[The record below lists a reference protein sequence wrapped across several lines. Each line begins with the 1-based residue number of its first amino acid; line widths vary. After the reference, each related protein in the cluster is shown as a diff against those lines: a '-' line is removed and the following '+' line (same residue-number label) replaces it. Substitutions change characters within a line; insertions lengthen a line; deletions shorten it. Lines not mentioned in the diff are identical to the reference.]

1 MYATGVDW
9 YYCTI
14 AYVLVDATPFKKAL
28 SIHSCK
34 TPPHIAFTRLRTT
47 PKHRSVYVDMV
58 LMKRV
63 MFSTAS
69 THTFALYLIDLLLS
83 VVTAPL

>member
-34 TPPHIAFTRLRTT
+34 TPPHIAFT
-47 PKHRSVYVDMV
+47 PGSAQPQKHRSVYVDMV

-69 THTFALYLIDLLLS
+69 THTFCS
-83 VVTAPL
+83 VFD

>member
-34 TPPHIAFTRLRTT
+34 TPPHIAFTLAPHN
-47 PKHRSVYVDMV
+47 PKAQICLCRHGVDGV
-58 LMKRV
+58 
-63 MFSTAS
+63 
-69 THTFALYLIDLLLS
+69 
-83 VVTAPL
+83 

>member
-34 TPPHIAFTRLRTT
+34 TTAYLFTWSHN
-47 PKHRSVYVDMV
+47 PK
-58 LMKRV
+58 
-63 MFSTAS
+63 ST
-69 THTFALYLIDLLLS
+69 DLFM
-83 VVTAPL
+83 

>member
-1 MYATGVDW
+1 MYATGVD

-34 TPPHIAFTRLRTT
+34 TPPHIATLVRTT

>member
-34 TPPHIAFTRLRTT
+34 TPPHIAFTLAPHN
-47 PKHRSVYVDMV
+47 PK
-58 LMKRV
+58 
-63 MFSTAS
+63 ST
-69 THTFALYLIDLLLS
+69 DLFM
-83 VVTAPL
+83 

>member
-34 TPPHIAFTRLRTT
+34 TPPHIAFTPGSQ
-47 PKHRSVYVDMV
+47 PKAHRSVYVDMV
-58 LMKRV
+58 LRRV

>member
-14 AYVLVDATPFKKAL
+14 AYVLVDATFKKAL

-34 TPPHIAFTRLRTT
+34 TPPHIAFTLAPHN
-47 PKHRSVYVDMV
+47 PK
-58 LMKRV
+58 
-63 MFSTAS
+63 ST
-69 THTFALYLIDLLLS
+69 DLFM
-83 VVTAPL
+83 

>member
-34 TPPHIAFTRLRTT
+34 TPPHIPSPGRTT
-47 PKHRSVYVDMV
+47 PKAQICLCRHGVDES
-58 LMKRV
+58 V

-83 VVTAPL
+83 VVTAL

>member
-1 MYATGVDW
+1 MPHHQEGFEYPQLQDT
-9 YYCTI
+9 T
-14 AYVLVDATPFKKAL
+14 AY
-28 SIHSCK
+28 
-34 TPPHIAFTRLRTT
+34 RLH
-47 PKHRSVYVDMV
+47 PGSAQPQKHRSVYVDMV

>member
-28 SIHSCK
+28 SITVARHHRISPSPLVC
-34 TPPHIAFTRLRTT
+34 TT
-47 PKHRSVYVDMV
+47 PKHRSVDMV
-58 LMKRV
+58 LMKHV
-63 MFSTAS
+63 QHSIHS
-69 THTFALYLIDLLLS
+69 HLCS
-83 VVTAPL
+83 VFD